1 MEKLSTIWRVYLL
14 PAGVLQSLMIG
25 GGYGTGREI
34 VEYFTRFGLVG
45 GLLGLTLVTSCFSI
59 LLGASY
65 EFARRFQVYDYRR
78 FFRELLGRGWPAFEV
93 VYLAMCALVLAVIA
107 AASQRLVEEC
117 LHLPGRVGV
126 VALLILV
133 VVFAFY
139 GRDWVARILAYKALV
154 LCGAF
159 LSYFFLTVLHSRH
172 IIAVHFQHPTIDAGW
187 ATSAIRYAL
196 YSSVVIP
203 TMLFA
208 TTAIRTRGQA
218 VGSGIV
224 SGLAAVL
231 PAVLLHVS
239 FGAHY
244 PAVLAQEIPA
254 YWAITSLKLP
264 TLTAA
269 YMVVLF
275 GGLFDVGIGFVQS
288 INERVDGWYKEMR
301 GSTVTRLTRAA
312 IALVCVLVSG
322 GLSLFGIVP
331 LIAQGYGTM
340 AYGFL
345 LLFALPLLTVGIYRI
360 SCGGAVQSGSGKPE
374 LCANNP
380 NINN

>member
-1 MEKLSTIWRVYLL
+1 MEKLSSIWRVYLL

-45 GLLGLTLVTSCFSI
+45 GLLGLTLVTTCFSI
-59 LLGASY
+59 LLATSY
-65 EFARRFQVYDYRR
+65 EFARLFQVYDYRR
-78 FFRELLGRGWPAFEV
+78 FFRALLGRGWIAFEV

-107 AASQRLVEEC
+107 AASERLVEEC
-117 LHLPGRVGV
+117 LHVPGRTGV
-126 VALLILV
+126 AALLVLV

-139 GRDWVARILAYKALV
+139 GRDWVTRILAYKAVV
-154 LCGAF
+154 LCWVF
-159 LSYFFLTVLHSRH
+159 LIYFILTILHSGRL
-172 IIAVHFQHPTIDAGW
+172 ISAHFQHPQINVGW

-196 YSSVVIP
+196 YASVVIP

-208 TTAIRTRGQA
+208 TTSIGTRGQA

-231 PAVLLHVS
+231 PAVLLHLS
-239 FGAHY
+239 FGASY
-244 PAVLAQEIPA
+244 PGVLAQEIPT
-254 YWAITSLKLP
+254 YWTITSLKFP
-264 TLTAA
+264 SLTAA
-269 YMVVLF
+269 YIIVLF

-288 INERVDGWYKEMR
+288 INERVDGWSMEAR
-301 GSTVTRLTRAA
+301 GTKVTRLTRAA

-331 LIAQGYGTM
+331 LIARGYGTM

-345 LLFALPLLTVGIYRI
+345 LLFALPLLTVGLYRV
-360 SCGGAVQSGSGKPE
+360 SRGAAQTIRKES
-374 LCANNP
+374 
-380 NINN
+380 I